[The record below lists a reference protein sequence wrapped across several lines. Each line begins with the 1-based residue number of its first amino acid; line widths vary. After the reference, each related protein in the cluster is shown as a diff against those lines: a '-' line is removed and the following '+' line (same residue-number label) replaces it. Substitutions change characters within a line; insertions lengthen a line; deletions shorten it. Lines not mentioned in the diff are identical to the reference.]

1 MGVRQNATLAVS
13 PVPKTAQTST
23 VLFHHARRWTAAAV
37 VTLFALLVLLVY
49 LSPLGY
55 MGVTALK
62 STEQVI
68 SGTVLPVS
76 PQQFEY
82 NGEFYDVYNVPT
94 ADGVRQWAL
103 VEAERTSSQF
113 IDPAAPEAGL
123 IAWEGRWRS
132 LEAVSAVDLQWGNF
146 AEAYERTNFPR
157 MLFNTAA
164 IAVIGV
170 IGTLVSCVLVAYGFA
185 RFPIPGKG
193 ILFIILLST
202 IILPR
207 QVTLVPTYAFF
218 AALGWTGTWLPLLI
232 PHFFANAYNVFLLR
246 QYFMT
251 LPREL
256 DEAAMID
263 GAGPLQILFS
273 VIIPQSLP
281 VIIAVALFHF
291 VWAWNDYFEPLL
303 YLINS
308 PDLQP
313 ISVGIQQFNDVY
325 AREPAMLQATSIM
338 ALIPPVILFLLSQR
352 VFMRGVVVTGVDK

>member
-1 MGVRQNATLAVS
+1 MGIQQNTTLRVQRRGDHTQS
-13 PVPKTAQTST
+13 ST
-23 VLFHHARRWTAAAV
+23 VLFHHARRYTIAAI
-37 VTLFALLVLLVY
+37 VTLFVMVVLLVY

-55 MGVTALK
+55 MAVTALK
-62 STEQVI
+62 SSTQIV
-68 SGTVLPVS
+68 SGTLLPVS
-76 PQQFEY
+76 PQQYEY
-82 NGEFYDVYNVPT
+82 EGAVYDVYNVPT

-103 VEAERTSSQF
+103 IVAERTSSQF

-123 IAWEGRWRS
+123 IPWEGRWRS
-132 LEAVSAVDLQWGNF
+132 LEPVSALDLQWGNF
-146 AEAYERTNFPR
+146 GEAYERTNFPR

-193 ILFIILLST
+193 ILFVVLLST

-218 AALGWTGTWLPLLI
+218 TALGWTGTWLPLLV

-263 GAGPLQILFS
+263 GAGPLQILFR
-273 VIIPQSLP
+273 VIIPQALP
-281 VIIAVALFHF
+281 VLVAVALFHF
-291 VWAWNDYFEPLL
+291 VFAWNDYFEPLL
-303 YLINS
+303 YLLNA
-308 PDLQP
+308 PELQP
-313 ISVGIQQFNDVY
+313 ISVGLQQFNDVY
-325 AREPAMLQATSIM
+325 SREPAMLQATSIM
-338 ALIPPVILFLLSQR
+338 ALVPPVVLFLLSQR